1 MGYDFEFNCYG
12 NSPEEPEFKNLY
24 KSKNATI
31 NNKPN
36 SKRRNYKIDEFINQE
51 QVIPINETVDSTNNT
66 EINKQEITMT
76 KIQNTFDKN
85 DSEEQNDIS
94 NKEIKDDKNENV
106 IDDEI
111 NEDNLQI
118 SENKI
123 TKSEKNK
130 SIISSSDINKME
142 VYNSQKTFVEE

>member
-1 MGYDFEFNCYG
+1 MAN
-12 NSPEEPEFKNLY
+12 
-24 KSKNATI
+24 
-31 NNKPN
+31 
-36 SKRRNYKIDEFINQE
+36 
-51 QVIPINETVDSTNNT
+51 
-66 EINKQEITMT
+66 
-76 KIQNTFDKN
+76 IQNIFYKN

-106 IDDEI
+106 IDDEK
-111 NEDNLQI
+111 NEDNLRI
-118 SENKI
+118 SENK

>member
-1 MGYDFEFNCYG
+1 MGYNFEFNCYG

-24 KSKNATI
+24 MSKNATI
-31 NNKPN
+31 NNMLN

-76 KIQNTFDKN
+76 NIQNTFDKN

-106 IDDEI
+106 IDDEK
-111 NEDNLQI
+111 NEDNLRI
-118 SENKI
+118 SENK

>member
-1 MGYDFEFNCYG
+1 MGYNFEFNCYG
-12 NSPEEPEFKNLY
+12 NSPEEPEFKKLY
-24 KSKNATI
+24 MSKNATI
-31 NNKPN
+31 NNILN

-76 KIQNTFDKN
+76 NIQNTFDKN

-94 NKEIKDDKNENV
+94 NQEIKDDKNENV
-106 IDDEI
+106 IDDEK
-111 NEDNLQI
+111 NEDNLRI
-118 SENKI
+118 SENK

-142 VYNSQKTFVEE
+142 VYISQKTFVEE

>member
-1 MGYDFEFNCYG
+1 MGYNFEFNCYG
-12 NSPEEPEFKNLY
+12 NSPEEPEFKKLY
-24 KSKNATI
+24 MSKNATI
-31 NNKPN
+31 NNIIN

-66 EINKQEITMT
+66 EINKQEINMT
-76 KIQNTFDKN
+76 NTQNTFDKN

-94 NKEIKDDKNENV
+94 NKEIKDDKIENV
-106 IDDEI
+106 IDNEI

-118 SENKI
+118 SENKT

>member
-1 MGYDFEFNCYG
+1 MGYNFEFNCYG

-24 KSKNATI
+24 MSKNATI
-31 NNKPN
+31 NNIIN

-66 EINKQEITMT
+66 EINKQEITKT
-76 KIQNTFDKN
+76 NIQNTFDKN

-106 IDDEI
+106 IDGEI

-118 SENKI
+118 SENKT

>member
-31 NNKPN
+31 NNILN
-36 SKRRNYKIDEFINQE
+36 SKRRNYKFDEFINQE

-85 DSEEQNDIS
+85 
-94 NKEIKDDKNENV
+94 ENV
-106 IDDEI
+106 IDDEK
-111 NEDNLQI
+111 NEDNLRI
-118 SENKI
+118 SENK

>member
-1 MGYDFEFNCYG
+1 MGYNFEFNCYG

-24 KSKNATI
+24 KTKNA
-31 NNKPN
+31 NKPN

-76 KIQNTFDKN
+76 NIQNTFDKN

-94 NKEIKDDKNENV
+94 NQEIKDDKNENV
-106 IDDEI
+106 IDDEK
-111 NEDNLQI
+111 NEDNLRI
-118 SENKI
+118 SENK

>member
-1 MGYDFEFNCYG
+1 MGYNFEFNCYG
-12 NSPEEPEFKNLY
+12 NSPEEPEFKKLY
-24 KSKNATI
+24 MSKNANI
-31 NNKPN
+31 NNILKT
-36 SKRRNYKIDEFINQE
+36 KRKNYKIDEIISQE
-51 QVIPINETVDSTNNT
+51 QVIPINETVVSTNNT

-76 KIQNTFDKN
+76 NIQNTFDKN

-94 NKEIKDDKNENV
+94 NQEIKDDKNENV

-111 NEDNLQI
+111 NEDNLRI
-118 SENKI
+118 SENK

>member
-1 MGYDFEFNCYG
+1 MGYNFEFNCYG

-24 KSKNATI
+24 MSKNATI
-31 NNKPN
+31 NNIIN

-66 EINKQEITMT
+66 EINKQEINMT
-76 KIQNTFDKN
+76 NTQNTFDKN

-94 NKEIKDDKNENV
+94 NKEIKDDKNGNV
-106 IDDEI
+106 IDNEI
-111 NEDNLQI
+111 NEDNLRI
-118 SENKI
+118 SENK

>member
-24 KSKNATI
+24 MSKNATI
-31 NNKPN
+31 NNILN
-36 SKRRNYKIDEFINQE
+36 SKRRNYKIDEIINQE

-76 KIQNTFDKN
+76 NIQNTFDKN

-94 NKEIKDDKNENV
+94 NQEIKDDKNENV
-106 IDDEI
+106 IDDEK
-111 NEDNLQI
+111 NEDNLRI
-118 SENKI
+118 SENK

-142 VYNSQKTFVEE
+142 VYNSQKTLVEE

>member
-24 KSKNATI
+24 MSKNATI
-31 NNKPN
+31 NNIIN

-76 KIQNTFDKN
+76 NIQNTFDKN

-111 NEDNLQI
+111 NDDNLQI
-118 SENKI
+118 SENKT